1 MPIIE
6 DALNIDPMITQQP
19 SIRDKEVLISAMNYS
34 VKAGGKRLRML
45 LLLMVA
51 DLYGIETR
59 KILPLACGIEYLHTS
74 SLIFD
79 DLPAQDNSDLRRGR
93 PTLHKTTINDDIPET
108 LCEGRAQLAAISLIA
123 MSMSVINDG
132 LIQNGFSAGSITRI
146 FGEISQLMHNLCIG
160 QMMDLRAA
168 HVGITESNGQVEKL
182 DQIAWLKTGK
192 TIEAVLV
199 TPVILSDRRL
209 ADQNRDIARLRELA
223 RLIGILFQ
231 MRDDLLDVEATDT
244 IGKPTALDVKN
255 NTVTYVSVL
264 GVDGTCHR
272 LQQYLS
278 QTLQLVDECWPTDAE
293 TVKDVVRHI
302 VSRKF

>member
-1 MPIIE
+1 
-6 DALNIDPMITQQP
+6 
-19 SIRDKEVLISAMNYS
+19 MNYS

-45 LLLMVA
+45 LLFMVA

-59 KILPLACGIEYLHTS
+59 RILPLACSIEYLHTS

-108 LCEGRAQLAAISLIA
+108 LCEGRAQLAAVSLIA
-123 MSMSVINDG
+123 VSMNIINTG
-132 LIQNGFSAGSITRI
+132 LARNGFSAESINRVVD
-146 FGEISQLMHNLCIG
+146 EISQLMHSLCVG

-168 HVGITESNGQVEKL
+168 RVGMTVNSGQVEKL
-182 DQIAWLKTGK
+182 DRIAWLKTGK

-209 ADQNRDIARLRELA
+209 ADQNTDIARLRELA
-223 RLIGILFQ
+223 RLLGILFQ

-264 GVDGTCHR
+264 GVDGARHR
-272 LQQYLS
+272 LQQYLT

-293 TVKDVVRHI
+293 TFKDVVQHI
-302 VSRKF
+302 VSRKV